1 MPPIWNPR
9 AFTTRITDLMRDG
22 LMCDDLMRDAGDP
35 GPAGAFR
42 KQVARA
48 EPRRQFTS
56 ETANRLFGELTTGV
70 N

>member
-9 AFTTRITDLMRDG
+9 AFTTRITDLLR
-22 LMCDDLMRDAGDP
+22 DDLMRDAGDP

>member
-1 MPPIWNPR
+1 
-9 AFTTRITDLMRDG
+9 
-22 LMCDDLMRDAGDP
+22 MRDAGDP